1 MMPKMTWA
9 IGAVAISLVS
19 VAPRA
24 GADTLMPVWTGHS
37 AAGPAEAGCFFAANS
52 AEWRALWAQIGL
64 ESPFDLPE
72 SLVALAIVESPS
84 GDCTF
89 VPWPRL
95 ERAKPDGLPIL
106 YYSMVP
112 DPENVGPAELL
123 TGSGSGTLQYGACST
138 AKSTY
143 PVSVILVE
151 KDDPR
156 LSGFAGELRYART
169 RRLDAVTSELLRDC
183 RAP

>member
-1 MMPKMTWA
+1 MMPRMIWA
-9 IGAVAISLVS
+9 IGAAAISLVLL
-19 VAPRA
+19 APRA
-24 GADTLMPVWTGHS
+24 GADTLMPVWVGHS
-37 AAGPAEAGCFFAANS
+37 AAGPGGAGCFIAANS
-52 AEWRALWAQIGL
+52 TDWRALWAQMGL

-72 SLVALAIVESPS
+72 SLLALAVVESPS
-84 GDCTF
+84 GDCSF

-95 ERAKPDGLPIL
+95 VRPKSDGAPIL
-106 YYSMVP
+106 YYSMIP

-138 AKSTY
+138 VKSTY
-143 PVSVILVE
+143 PVGVVLVA

-156 LSGFAGELRYART
+156 MSGFAGELRYARV
-169 RRLDAVTSELLRDC
+169 RRLDAAKSEPLRDC